1 MSAHKTSI
9 IAILDQALAE
19 VEREVENQHYWR
31 HLTDPTTP
39 ASTVLAI
46 MREVMLEIWTY
57 QKAVNESVFTAVG
70 RLGNDISEQALI
82 RSMIAV
88 QIEEI
93 GHGTLG
99 LHDHVA
105 LGGDREAA
113 LRNRPSP
120 TAQALI
126 AIVRVLGEREH
137 PLCHLGYMYFFEK
150 FTTMISEKVAP
161 TLARAGYPD
170 QSLEFMRLHAIED
183 VRHADMLANVIV
195 ECEERY
201 PEAAE
206 LIQYGFDCFRVVY
219 PHLVWS
225 AAHQRATVQAT
236 APSCRA

>member
-1 MSAHKTSI
+1 MEC
-9 IAILDQALAE
+9 E
-19 VEREVENQHYWR
+19 VEGQRYWQ
-31 HLTDPTTP
+31 HLTDPNTP
-39 ASTVLAI
+39 ATTVLGI

-70 RLGNDISEQALI
+70 RLGTDINEQALI

-105 LGGDREAA
+105 LGGDHEAA

-126 AIVRVLGEREH
+126 AIVRMLGEREH

-150 FTTMISEKVAP
+150 FTTMMSENVAP
-161 TLARAGYPD
+161 TLAKAGYPD

-201 PEAAE
+201 PDAAAH
-206 LIQYGFDCFRVVY
+206 IQYGFDCFRVVY

-225 AAHQRATVQAT
+225 AAHQRAI
-236 APSCRA
+236 R